1 MLRRIAK
8 DSAVLFGG
16 EVVSRL
22 ILFATSVW
30 LARSLGPDSFGLVTF
45 AQALLA
51 YFLIFGDG
59 GLSVYGVRAVAGH
72 PEQARGAWLGIT
84 QVRSGLTLA
93 LVLVAWL
100 VLLALPMD
108 AVTRQVVGITITAAL
123 PAALLSDWVL
133 RGLGRML
140 AATSLASVQSAVAL
154 VLVWLLVRGPDDVVW
169 APSARLLGAMAAA
182 ILGFFLLRGF
192 PLAGPDLVA
201 GRVWLRAH
209 GLTTMLA
216 SGGAL
221 LMTNLAVLA
230 YNSADTLLLKPFA
243 GNHEV
248 GLYGSAYRV
257 IQLPMTAL
265 YTLTS
270 AALPALVRSR
280 AGEPAVR
287 RRSMRALTAL
297 ATAGG
302 LLVALALWALR
313 HWIVQLLYGPAYAG
327 AARALGILAF
337 AVPFDFL
344 VSVKG
349 TGYIAAGFERTAAL
363 CAGAAALVNVLANL
377 VLIPRYGMIGA
388 AWTTLGTYLLLL
400 VLYVAILDRKSE

>member
-1 MLRRIAK
+1 MVQP
-8 DSAVLFGG
+8 S
-16 EVVSRL
+16 SR
-22 ILFATSVW
+22 
-30 LARSLGPDSFGLVTF
+30 
-45 AQALLA
+45 Q
-51 YFLIFGDG
+51 
-59 GLSVYGVRAVAGH
+59 
-72 PEQARGAWLGIT
+72 
-84 QVRSGLTLA
+84 
-93 LVLVAWL
+93 
-100 VLLALPMD
+100 MD
-108 AVTRQVVGITITAAL
+108 I
-123 PAALLSDWVL
+123 PAA
-133 RGLGRML
+133 G
-140 AATSLASVQSAVAL
+140 Q
-154 VLVWLLVRGPDDVVW
+154 
-169 APSARLLGAMAAA
+169 GAH
-182 ILGFFLLRGF
+182 
-192 PLAGPDLVA
+192 V
-201 GRVWLRAH
+201 
-209 GLTTMLA
+209 
-216 SGGAL
+216 
-221 LMTNLAVLA
+221 
-230 YNSADTLLLKPFA
+230 DT
-243 GNHEV
+243 H
-248 GLYGSAYRV
+248 GSAYRV